1 MLLNIRD
8 VMSLSDPSQPFRR
21 NIPDLDPVSNEF
33 TDTEG
38 RMEFSDSSADGAAG
52 NVKNRQLDSLGE
64 GLEVENWEL
73 HMVSGG

>member
-8 VMSLSDPSQPFRR
+8 VMSLSDQFQPFRR

-33 TDTEG
+33 IDTEG
-38 RMEFSDSSADGAAG
+38 RMEFSGSSADSAG

-73 HMVSGG
+73 HLVSGG